1 CNSLYWRWTGNCH
14 CHRGALIHMTLL
26 NLWSLGHFVQW
37 AGVGRFL
44 LSNWYVFFA
53 LSIGWELLE
62 LYLPFE
68 FAKETWE
75 NKISDIVV
83 NIVGFWLG
91 NRLRINLEK

>member
-1 CNSLYWRWTGNCH
+1 
-14 CHRGALIHMTLL
+14 MTLL

-53 LSIGWELLE
+53 LSVGWELLE

-75 NKISDIVV
+75 NKISDIIV
-83 NIVGFWLG
+83 NILGFWLG
-91 NRLRINLEK
+91 KRVRIGLEK

>member
-1 CNSLYWRWTGNCH
+1 
-14 CHRGALIHMTLL
+14 MTLL

-37 AGVGRFL
+37 AGIGRFL
-44 LSNWYVFFA
+44 LLNWYVFFA
-53 LSIGWELLE
+53 LSVGWELVE

-83 NIVGFWLG
+83 NILGFWLG
-91 NRLRINLEK
+91 NRVRINLEK

>member
-1 CNSLYWRWTGNCH
+1 
-14 CHRGALIHMTLL
+14 MTLL

-91 NRLRINLEK
+91 NRVRIGLEN

>member
-1 CNSLYWRWTGNCH
+1 
-14 CHRGALIHMTLL
+14 MMLL

-53 LSIGWELLE
+53 LSVGWELLE
-62 LYLPFE
+62 LYLPYE

-75 NKISDIVV
+75 NKISDIIV
-83 NIVGFWLG
+83 NILGFWLG
-91 NRLRINLEK
+91 KRVRIGLEN

>member
-1 CNSLYWRWTGNCH
+1 
-14 CHRGALIHMTLL
+14 MTLL

-53 LSIGWELLE
+53 LSVGWELLE

-68 FAKETWE
+68 FAKETWG

-83 NIVGFWLG
+83 NIVGFWL
-91 NRLRINLEK
+91 

>member
-1 CNSLYWRWTGNCH
+1 
-14 CHRGALIHMTLL
+14 MMLL

-53 LSIGWELLE
+53 LSVGWELLE

-75 NKISDIVV
+75 NKISDIFV

-91 NRLRINLEK
+91 NRVRIGLEK

>member
-1 CNSLYWRWTGNCH
+1 
-14 CHRGALIHMTLL
+14 MTLL

-44 LSNWYVFFA
+44 PSNWYVFFA
-53 LSIGWELLE
+53 LSVGWELLE

-68 FAKETWE
+68 FAKETLE
-75 NKISDIVV
+75 NKISDIIV

-91 NRLRINLEK
+91 NRVRINLEK

>member
-1 CNSLYWRWTGNCH
+1 
-14 CHRGALIHMTLL
+14 MTLL

-53 LSIGWELLE
+53 LSVGWELLE
-62 LYLPFE
+62 LYLPYE

-75 NKISDIVV
+75 NKISDIIV
-83 NIVGFWLG
+83 NILGFWLG
-91 NRLRINLEK
+91 KRVRIGLEN

>member
-1 CNSLYWRWTGNCH
+1 
-14 CHRGALIHMTLL
+14 MTLL

-53 LSIGWELLE
+53 LSVGWELLE

-75 NKISDIVV
+75 NKISDIIV

-91 NRLRINLEK
+91 NRVRINLEK

>member
-1 CNSLYWRWTGNCH
+1 
-14 CHRGALIHMTLL
+14 MMLL

-53 LSIGWELLE
+53 LSVGWELLE

-75 NKISDIVV
+75 NKISDIIV
-83 NIVGFWLG
+83 NIIGFWLG
-91 NRLRINLEK
+91 KRVRIGLEK

>member
-1 CNSLYWRWTGNCH
+1 
-14 CHRGALIHMTLL
+14 MMLL

-53 LSIGWELLE
+53 LSVGWELLE

-75 NKISDIVV
+75 NKISDIIV
-83 NIVGFWLG
+83 NILGFWLG
-91 NRLRINLEK
+91 KRVRIGLEN

>member
-1 CNSLYWRWTGNCH
+1 
-14 CHRGALIHMTLL
+14 MTLL

-53 LSIGWELLE
+53 LSVGWELLE

-75 NKISDIVV
+75 NKISDMIV
-83 NIVGFWLG
+83 NILGFWLG
-91 NRLRINLEK
+91 KRVRIGLEK

>member
-1 CNSLYWRWTGNCH
+1 
-14 CHRGALIHMTLL
+14 MTLL

-53 LSIGWELLE
+53 LSVGWELLE

-75 NKISDIVV
+75 NKISDIIV
-83 NIVGFWLG
+83 NIIGLWLG
-91 NRLRINLEK
+91 KRVRIGLEK

>member
-1 CNSLYWRWTGNCH
+1 
-14 CHRGALIHMTLL
+14 MTLL

-44 LSNWYVFFA
+44 LTNWYVFFA
-53 LSIGWELLE
+53 LSVGWELLE

-83 NIVGFWLG
+83 NSIGFWLG
-91 NRLRINLEK
+91 NRVRINLEK

>member
-1 CNSLYWRWTGNCH
+1 
-14 CHRGALIHMTLL
+14 MTLL

-53 LSIGWELLE
+53 LSVGWELLE

-75 NKISDIVV
+75 NKISDMIV
-83 NIVGFWLG
+83 NILGFWLG
-91 NRLRINLEK
+91 KRVRIGLEN

>member
-1 CNSLYWRWTGNCH
+1 
-14 CHRGALIHMTLL
+14 MMLL

-53 LSIGWELLE
+53 LSVGWELLE

-75 NKISDIVV
+75 NKISDMIV
-83 NIVGFWLG
+83 NILGFWLG
-91 NRLRINLEK
+91 KRVRIGLEN

>member
-1 CNSLYWRWTGNCH
+1 
-14 CHRGALIHMTLL
+14 MTLL

-44 LSNWYVFFA
+44 FSSWYVFFA
-53 LSIGWELLE
+53 LSVGWELLE

-91 NRLRINLEK
+91 NRVRINLEK

>member
-1 CNSLYWRWTGNCH
+1 
-14 CHRGALIHMTLL
+14 MMLL

-53 LSIGWELLE
+53 LSVGWELLE

-75 NKISDIVV
+75 NKISDMIV
-83 NIVGFWLG
+83 NILGFWLG
-91 NRLRINLEK
+91 KRVRIGLEK

>member
-1 CNSLYWRWTGNCH
+1 
-14 CHRGALIHMTLL
+14 MTLL

-37 AGVGRFL
+37 SGVGRFL

-53 LSIGWELLE
+53 LSVGWELLE

-75 NKISDIVV
+75 NKISDIIV
-83 NIVGFWLG
+83 NIIGFWLG
-91 NRLRINLEK
+91 KRVRIGLEK

>member
-1 CNSLYWRWTGNCH
+1 
-14 CHRGALIHMTLL
+14 MTLL

-44 LSNWYVFFA
+44 LSTWYVFFA
-53 LSIGWELLE
+53 LSVGWELLE
-62 LYLPFE
+62 LYLPYE

-91 NRLRINLEK
+91 NRVGLGLEK

>member
-1 CNSLYWRWTGNCH
+1 
-14 CHRGALIHMTLL
+14 MTLL

-53 LSIGWELLE
+53 LSVGWELLE

-83 NIVGFWLG
+83 NILGFWLG
-91 NRLRINLEK
+91 NRVRINLEK

>member
-1 CNSLYWRWTGNCH
+1 
-14 CHRGALIHMTLL
+14 MTLL

-53 LSIGWELLE
+53 LSVGWELLE

-68 FAKETWE
+68 FAKETLE
-75 NKISDIVV
+75 NKMSDIFV

-91 NRLRINLEK
+91 NRVRIHLEK

>member
-1 CNSLYWRWTGNCH
+1 
-14 CHRGALIHMTLL
+14 MTLL

-53 LSIGWELLE
+53 LSVGWELLE

-68 FAKETWE
+68 FAKETWG

-91 NRLRINLEK
+91 NRVRINLEK

>member
-1 CNSLYWRWTGNCH
+1 
-14 CHRGALIHMTLL
+14 MTLL

-53 LSIGWELLE
+53 LSVGWELLE

-75 NKISDIVV
+75 NKISDIIV
-83 NIVGFWLG
+83 NIIGFWLG
-91 NRLRINLEK
+91 KRVRIGLEK

>member
-1 CNSLYWRWTGNCH
+1 
-14 CHRGALIHMTLL
+14 MVLL

-37 AGVGRFL
+37 TFVGRYL
-44 LSNWYVFFA
+44 LQNWWILFA
-53 LSIGWELLE
+53 LSIGWEILE

-83 NIVGFWLG
+83 NIVGFWSG

>member
-1 CNSLYWRWTGNCH
+1 
-14 CHRGALIHMTLL
+14 MTLL

-53 LSIGWELLE
+53 LSVGWELLE
-62 LYLPFE
+62 LYLPYE

-75 NKISDIVV
+75 NKISDIIV
-83 NIVGFWLG
+83 NIIGFWLG
-91 NRLRINLEK
+91 KRVRIGLEK

>member
-1 CNSLYWRWTGNCH
+1 
-14 CHRGALIHMTLL
+14 MMLL

-53 LSIGWELLE
+53 LSVGWELLE

-91 NRLRINLEK
+91 NRVRIGLEN

>member
-1 CNSLYWRWTGNCH
+1 
-14 CHRGALIHMTLL
+14 MMLL

-53 LSIGWELLE
+53 LSVGWELLE

-91 NRLRINLEK
+91 NRVRINLEK

>member
-1 CNSLYWRWTGNCH
+1 
-14 CHRGALIHMTLL
+14 MTLL

-53 LSIGWELLE
+53 LSVGWELLE

-91 NRLRINLEK
+91 NRVRIGLEN

>member
-1 CNSLYWRWTGNCH
+1 
-14 CHRGALIHMTLL
+14 MTLL

-53 LSIGWELLE
+53 LSVGWELLE

-83 NIVGFWLG
+83 NSVGFWLG
-91 NRLRINLEK
+91 NRVRINLEK